1 MKITIKS
8 KSPIF
13 RKFIEDIDNVVSKTQ
28 LFTADGG
35 EMDVENYHFQDQRE
49 RLSKIS
55 LDFETGAHPAHII
68 NEFVATDLIYDELAA
83 LQEEAD
89 IEASNV

>member
-13 RKFIEDIDNVVSKTQ
+13 RKFIEDIDNVLSKTQ

-35 EMDVENYHFQDQRE
+35 EMDSTNYHFKDQRE

-55 LDFETGAHPAHII
+55 LSFESGAHPAHII
-68 NEFVATDLIYDELAA
+68 NEFVATDFLYDELAA

>member
-1 MKITIKS
+1 
-8 KSPIF
+8 
-13 RKFIEDIDNVVSKTQ
+13 
-28 LFTADGG
+28 
-35 EMDVENYHFQDQRE
+35 MDSTNYHFKDQRE

-55 LDFETGAHPAHII
+55 LSFESGAHPAHII
-68 NEFVATDLIYDELAA
+68 NEFVATDFLYDELAA

>member
-8 KSPIF
+8 KSPVF
-13 RKFIEDIDNVVSKTQ
+13 KKFIEDIDNVLSKTQ

-35 EMDVENYHFQDQRE
+35 EMDSTNYHFKEQRE
-49 RLSKIS
+49 RLSKVS
-55 LDFETGAHPAHII
+55 LSFETGAHPAHIV
-68 NEFVATDLIYDELAA
+68 NEFVATDLLYDELAA